1 MKNTTKSSTSSNT
14 VKNYNLKIKGEGQ
27 LINNDC
33 LAGMKNLPDNSI
45 DLVLTDPPYGIA
57 DKNRTTFVGSK
68 GGKSITTQ
76 EAWGNDFQDNFG
88 DVDGFWEWFKPFMS
102 EMTRVTKDGGSII
115 LFLDAKYQG
124 HFVYLI
130 EKEFGLKFRNNII
143 FTKNNAR
150 TLNMKGYA
158 HSFEQAIWF
167 TKGKA
172 PFNYHNPMQELH
184 KNNRNVFNGSVG
196 CNKETKHPCEKY
208 SWMIEPLIERHSLK
222 NQLILDPFGGSAST
236 LVYGIKQGRKVIA
249 FEKNEKFFEMAK
261 ERIMKH
267 NLDVRF
273 FEPNKKIETKQQI
286 KIEVDAVELNNK
298 INELDDSAKK
308 QVHEFIQSLLEKS
321 DEFIDDSEPVEK
333 VKKPVSTKNVGS
345 EIIDE
350 LSNIKTNIGNDYMS
364 EKTRS
369 RIKESIINACHH
381 LDHSKYGEELK
392 GLIDLDFKQKLYC
405 DIKTKVDFVNLVN
418 RIKDKFNDCFVEEL
432 EEVA

>member
-1 MKNTTKSSTSSNT
+1 MKNTTKSNTSSSST
-14 VKNYNLKIKGEGQ
+14 KNYNLKIKGQGQ

-33 LAGMKNLPDNSI
+33 LVGMKNIPDNSI

-57 DKNRTTFVGSK
+57 NKNLRTWVGASK
-68 GGKSITTQ
+68 NGGKAVSTEQ
-76 EAWGNDFQDNFG
+76 AWGNDFQDNFG

-115 LFLDAKYQG
+115 LFLDTKYQG
-124 HFVYLI
+124 LFVYRI
-130 EKEFGLKFRNNII
+130 EKEFGLKFRNSIY
-143 FTKNNAR
+143 FTKNNPGPG
-150 TLNMKGYA
+150 LNLKGYRHA
-158 HSFEQAIWF
+158 CEQAIWF
-167 TKGKA
+167 TKGKT
-172 PFNYHNPMQELH
+172 PYNFNFLEQKDM
-184 KNNRNVFNGSVG
+184 KNVFSGSIG
-196 CNKETKHPCEKY
+196 TSKETKHPCEKY
-208 SWMIEPLIERHSLK
+208 KWMIEPLIERHS
-222 NQLILDPFGGSAST
+222 NEGQLILDPFGGSAST
-236 LVYGIKQGRKVIA
+236 LVYGIKKNRKVIA
-249 FEKNEKFFEMAK
+249 FEKNETFFQMAK
-261 ERIMKH
+261 ERVEKH
-267 NLDVRF
+267 NLDVLF